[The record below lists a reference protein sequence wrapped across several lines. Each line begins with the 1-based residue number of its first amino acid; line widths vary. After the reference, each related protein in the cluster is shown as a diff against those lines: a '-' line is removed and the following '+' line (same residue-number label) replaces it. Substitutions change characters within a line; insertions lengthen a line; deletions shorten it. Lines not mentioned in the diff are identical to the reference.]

1 MQYSLRILW
10 KSSTLLTGSREIQGN
25 ANLSGGTFQ
34 LKCLEPGK
42 LVRNCRQVLEMLIKL
57 DFIKCYQPNSVSQQK
72 PVVQKSFWINVWFFL
87 FFCFFSFYVWPIF
100 QQFVVV
106 VVLYSENVLFI
117 HICSRTQSFHTTV
130 GKQKPSNTP
139 SQSRK
144 KLAHSNIH
152 HK

>member
-72 PVVQKSFWINVWFFL
+72 PVVQKSFWINVCCFFFFFFL
-87 FFCFFSFYVWPIF
+87 VFMFDPFFSSLLLLLFYTQKMCSSF
-100 QQFVVV
+100 TFVAEPRVSTLLLV
-106 VVLYSENVLFI
+106 NKNQVTL
-117 HICSRTQSFHTTV
+117 
-130 GKQKPSNTP
+130 
-139 SQSRK
+139 
-144 KLAHSNIH
+144 LASLERN
-152 HK
+152 